1 MRLLW
6 LIVFLTLPCHA
17 AMNIT
22 RELIAPEHVVPGQPV
37 RVAVTFWTDGWF
49 NPPPTWPD
57 FPVENGDLL
66 TTAIPNQ
73 LVTRR
78 EGGTT
83 WSGVR
88 MERQVAAWDHGTLR
102 LPAQE
107 ITFAAAGEAPTTVQ
121 LPPLEKNVTWP
132 NDVQQPDRFLPASR
146 LTLTQ
151 QVNTHTTHGD
161 KGLRAGDVIE
171 RVVTVRAGDISPV
184 QIPQLLFAIPGSHSQ
199 RLTAKN
205 SLITSGRGDIDGAQR
220 IETLR
225 YLPIEAGEIVLP
237 PIKLRW
243 WDTTHQQWQLA
254 ELPGSRYTVGPALN
268 AGAESVLKGKTDLP
282 VSLIALFIALTIAGC
297 MALWFL
303 RHALRRSGQFLTNQY
318 RRFWKPTALPGLV
331 PKNRS
336 HL

>member
-1 MRLLW
+1 
-6 LIVFLTLPCHA
+6 
-17 AMNIT
+17 
-22 RELIAPEHVVPGQPV
+22 
-37 RVAVTFWTDGWF
+37 
-49 NPPPTWPD
+49 
-57 FPVENGDLL
+57 
-66 TTAIPNQ
+66 
-73 LVTRR
+73 
-78 EGGTT
+78 
-83 WSGVR
+83 
-88 MERQVAAWDHGTLR
+88 MERQVAAWDQGTLR

-132 NDVQQPDRFLPASR
+132 KDVQQPDRFLPASR

-220 IETLR
+220 IENLR

-282 VSLIALFIALTIAGC
+282 VSLIALFIALTITGC

>member
-49 NPPPTWPD
+49 NPPPTWPE

-66 TTAIPNQ
+66 TTALPNQ

-88 MERQVAAWDHGTLR
+88 MERQVAAWDQGTLR

-132 NDVQQPDRFLPASR
+132 KDVQQPDRFLPASR

-205 SLITSGRGDIDGAQR
+205 SLITSSRGDIDGAQR

-243 WDTTHQQWQLA
+243 WDTTHQQ
-254 ELPGSRYTVGPALN
+254 
-268 AGAESVLKGKTDLP
+268 
-282 VSLIALFIALTIAGC
+282 
-297 MALWFL
+297 
-303 RHALRRSGQFLTNQY
+303 
-318 RRFWKPTALPGLV
+318 
-331 PKNRS
+331 
-336 HL
+336 